1 LRIIQSRTP
10 QELQPTARSVPLWSL
25 ALPVL
30 VVLIAT
36 ATAVG
41 IVALNSSP
49 KNPSV
54 GPGSAR
60 VGGKAP
66 TFQSWDLN
74 GNRVSLGDL
83 KGRPVLLTFWATSC
97 TACQDEF
104 PVLQRIRDT
113 YQSSGFTVL
122 AVDYRETNTGQMRQF
137 LARLHV
143 NFQAVIDP
151 QGTIAWAYGVDI
163 GLPVNV
169 WLDRSQIVS
178 QIMIGEKPEAALA
191 AAAAQVAGSG
201 SAS

>member
-1 LRIIQSRTP
+1 M
-10 QELQPTARSVPLWSL
+10 
-25 ALPVL
+25 
-30 VVLIAT
+30 IAT
-36 ATAVG
+36 ATALG

-54 GPGSAR
+54 GPGTAR
-60 VGGKAP
+60 VGGRAP
-66 TFQSWDLN
+66 NFQSWDLS
-74 GNRVSLGDL
+74 GNRVSLDNL

-104 PVLQRIRDT
+104 PALRRILDT
-113 YQSSGFTVL
+113 YQPSGFTIL
-122 AVDYRETNTGQMRQF
+122 AVDYRETNMGQMRQF
-137 LARLHV
+137 LARLDV
-143 NFQAVIDP
+143 NFEAVIDP

-178 QIMIGEKPEAALA
+178 QIMIGEKPEAVLA
-191 AAAAQVAGSG
+191 AAAAQVAGAG

>member
-1 LRIIQSRTP
+1 MIESRRAE
-10 QELQPTARSVPLWSL
+10 ELQSTTRSVPLWSL

-41 IVALNSSP
+41 IVALNTSP

-54 GPGSAR
+54 GTGTAR

-66 TFQSWDLN
+66 SFQSWDLS
-74 GNRVSLGDL
+74 GNKVSLSDL

-104 PVLQRIRDT
+104 PALQRIRNT
-113 YQSSGFTVL
+113 YQSSGFTIL
-122 AVDYRETNTGQMRQF
+122 AVDYRETNTGQMLQF

-143 NFQAVIDP
+143 NFEPVIDP

-178 QIMIGEKPEAALA
+178 QIMIGEKPEAMLA
-191 AAAAQVAGSG
+191 AAAAKVAGAG
-201 SAS
+201 L

>member
-1 LRIIQSRTP
+1 MIHLRRA

-36 ATAVG
+36 ATAAG

-54 GPGSAR
+54 GPGTAT
-60 VGGKAP
+60 VGGRAP
-66 TFQSWDLN
+66 SFQSWDLS
-74 GNRVSLGDL
+74 GNSVSLGDL
-83 KGRPVLLTFWATSC
+83 KGRPLLLTFWATSC

-104 PVLQRIRDT
+104 PALHRIQDT
-113 YQSSGFTVL
+113 YQSSGFTIL

-137 LARLHV
+137 LARLRV
-143 NFQAVIDP
+143 NFEAVIDP

-178 QIMIGEKPEAALA
+178 QIMIGEKPEAELA
-191 AAAAQVAGSG
+191 AAAAQIAGSG
-201 SAS
+201 SAP

>member
-1 LRIIQSRTP
+1 LRTIESHP
-10 QELQPTARSVPLWSL
+10 AEELRPIARSVPLWSL

-41 IVALNSSP
+41 IVALNSSS

-54 GPGSAR
+54 GPGTAI
-60 VGGKAP
+60 VGERAP
-66 TFQSWDLN
+66 TFQSWDLS
-74 GNRVSLGDL
+74 GSRVSLSDL

-97 TACQDEF
+97 TACQNEF
-104 PVLQRIRDT
+104 PALQRIRDT

-122 AVDYRETNTGQMRQF
+122 AVDYRETNTGQMLQF

-143 NFQAVIDP
+143 NFEAVIDP
-151 QGTIAWAYGVDI
+151 RGTIAWAYRVDI

-169 WLDRSQIVS
+169 WLDRSHIVS
-178 QIMIGEKPEAALA
+178 QIMIGEKPEAVLA
-191 AAAAQVAGSG
+191 AAAAQVAGS
-201 SAS
+201 S